1 MTALETGTSE
11 SVSDAVKGATQ
22 FRVLCVKHGTG
33 ACVVSVF
40 NTSGVKKK
48 RKAGKT
54 FIH

>member
-1 MTALETGTSE
+1 MSALETGTSE

-22 FRVLCVKHGTG
+22 FRVLCVKHGTS